1 MDITENTMDVIEII
15 MDLKK
20 TFIGTSPDLKQ
31 PDVNQGLFTS
41 IPTENIT
48 LGVFR
53 GIKINRNEE
62 DRGTSSG
69 VIKQY

>member
-48 LGVFR
+48 LVFL
-53 GIKINRNEE
+53 G
-62 DRGTSSG
+62 G
-69 VIKQY
+69 